1 MMNFKKHLKKNT
13 ALWVALMSMIPFTGF
28 ASVNGVDASTNKRG
42 DVNLDG
48 SVSITDVTDLVN
60 IILNN
65 AEDLGNSDVNNDTE
79 VTVADVT
86 VLVDLIV
93 NGGGDDT
100 VFDVET
106 NVEIGYG
113 GAGSGPA
120 HIIAKPKNKAE

>member
-1 MMNFKKHLKKNT
+1 MMIKRLPKTMTKVVMLFLMGMMPLSSMATVNNFNENL
-13 ALWVALMSMIPFTGF
+13 
-28 ASVNGVDASTNKRG
+28 RG